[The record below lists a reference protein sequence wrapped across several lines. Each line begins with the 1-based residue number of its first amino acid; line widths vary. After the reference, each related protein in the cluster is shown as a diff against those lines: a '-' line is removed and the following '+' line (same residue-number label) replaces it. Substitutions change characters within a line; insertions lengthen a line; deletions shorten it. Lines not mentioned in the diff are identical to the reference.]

1 MSKRKKSYKI
11 KYKGVRY
18 IAKAL
23 VKYQTKK
30 YPNYKIALPDARRY
44 FSELKLGGKKVRLS
58 NLWELS
64 RTRKATVQKSAIPII
79 DRNLLE
85 LSFFFELVD
94 YPTWIARC
102 TNKIWFT
109 SKIIPEYS
117 NDIQGGTIVSYE
129 EYFAPFVN
137 YINGMKA
144 LTSPEDNRYETDW
157 LVTCTTPIFN
167 TISKR
172 WESKIISVDSDGND
186 FDYGFNPN
194 IPNLLATTSKL
205 SGTVKQLTPPT
216 TEPLTP
222 PQLPQIQNAE
232 RVKEIRGLISDL
244 RQDVKDGLISKED
257 YSKIVKELTSK
268 LDKGG
273 YV

>member
-1 MSKRKKSYKI
+1 
-11 KYKGVRY
+11 
-18 IAKAL
+18 
-23 VKYQTKK
+23 
-30 YPNYKIALPDARRY
+30 
-44 FSELKLGGKKVRLS
+44 
-58 NLWELS
+58 
-64 RTRKATVQKSAIPII
+64 
-79 DRNLLE
+79 
-85 LSFFFELVD
+85 
-94 YPTWIARC
+94 
-102 TNKIWFT
+102 
-109 SKIIPEYS
+109 
-117 NDIQGGTIVSYE
+117 
-129 EYFAPFVN
+129 
-137 YINGMKA
+137 MKA